1 MSSARPKLLNNA
13 LWLQRRLRGITRFSL
28 FGFWKILSTSIASQH
43 SSAGRIWIR
52 SQKACSPHGT
62 RELVMWAQASP
73 TPFRFQFPHPRRGSI
88 LKSPLFLGFYDSK
101 EGPWENWDPHTEWP
115 PGRQA
120 RRCLPDDPLE
130 IGNNAF
136 LLLCFPRILMDHQ
149 VSNQD
154 RWNVPEW
161 VIFNLPPFFSLVQF
175 SSAEIASYSVVCR
188 KESTVVLSP
197 GFNLGSTLL

>member
-1 MSSARPKLLNNA
+1 MDQKPESLLPTWYQGVSDVGSGKSHPFWISVSSSEAWKHLEVS
-13 LWLQRRLRGITRFSL
+13 SL
-28 FGFWKILSTSIASQH
+28 S
-43 SSAGRIWIR
+43 R
-52 SQKACSPHGT
+52 
-62 RELVMWAQASP
+62 
-73 TPFRFQFPHPRRGSI
+73 
-88 LKSPLFLGFYDSK
+88 FYDSK

-154 RWNVPEW
+154 RWNVPKW